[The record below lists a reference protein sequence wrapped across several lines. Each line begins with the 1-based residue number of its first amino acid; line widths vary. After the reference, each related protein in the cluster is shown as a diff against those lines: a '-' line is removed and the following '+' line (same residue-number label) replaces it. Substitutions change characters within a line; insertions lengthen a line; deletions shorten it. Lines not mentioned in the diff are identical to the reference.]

1 MTEYSSNITDTRD
14 LNGQRGSSLVSVI
27 IPTYNRAEL
36 VGRAIQSVLD
46 QTYQDFEIIVVDDAS
61 IDNTENIVKGIID
74 ERIRYIRHERN
85 KGAAITRNTGIK
97 AAQGKYIAFQ
107 DSDDEWLPDKL
118 EKQVSVFEKA
128 GSKIDFVYCDML
140 MVEPDGR
147 KRYHHSPDLRV
158 GRVIDENRLDYQAL
172 GIGTPTVLVR
182 RECFDKVGGFDE
194 LFPRLQDADCFIR
207 LAKHFVSYH
216 LTESLVLYNKSEVS
230 ISSDCRAY
238 STAITLLLEKYFDDV
253 KHNKKFL
260 ARQYRRIGSVL
271 ISCGDSR
278 EGRRYLIKGA
288 KACPLNVKALLLAL
302 ISFFGKGIYV
312 KLLKLQS
319 GIKRYM
325 KYLRGR

>member
-1 MTEYSSNITDTRD
+1 MGENRPT
-14 LNGQRGSSLVSVI
+14 VSVI
-27 IPTYNRAEL
+27 LPTYNRAEL

-74 ERIRYIRHERN
+74 ERIRYIRYERN
-85 KGAAITRNTGIK
+85 KGAAARNTGIK

-140 MVEPDGR
+140 IVELDGR
-147 KRYHHSPDLRV
+147 KHYHHSPGLRV

-172 GIGTPTVLVR
+172 GIDTTTVLVR

-194 LFPRLQDADCFIR
+194 LFPRLQDADCFIK

-216 LTESLVLYNKSEVS
+216 LTESLVTSHTTEGS

-271 ISCGDSR
+271 ISRGDSR

-302 ISFFGKGIYV
+302 ISFFGKDIYV
-312 KLLKLQS
+312 NLLKLQS
-319 GIKRYM
+319 GIK
-325 KYLRGR
+325 KGI